1 MLSYIS
7 TEYLLSEEQRKTMYQ
22 IYKLNEKKKNIE
34 YRKSIVSRKNTQI
47 NAVFE
52 QQVVKNDG
60 VEQKNSNEMVVHED
74 SVWKKWLNRTKSI
87 FHK

>member
-1 MLSYIS
+1 
-7 TEYLLSEEQRKTMYQ
+7 MYQ